1 MHSYDLFAFL
11 LTLSYFPLLNA
22 QQLLRAQAPLPTAAP
37 NLLFR
42 QIYTCAAGQ
51 TSCSVGGGCCD
62 VGAPCAF
69 SDGIPICQ
77 EACGIGPV
85 CTGDLDGLCCQFG
98 YTCNYQSTLCISNG
112 IGGSQPTLTPPSQ
125 PAVPS
130 TTIAPPSPP
139 SPPPSQTSPTQA
151 SPTQASPTT
160 SSTTSTTS
168 SPKPATKTAA
178 SSSTQPL
185 IVTPEPTSP
194 ASSTISPAASTKT
207 LSASHSSASSNGQDR
222 LVFSLKVMLACC
234 GLGFFW
240 G

>member
-1 MHSYDLFAFL
+1 MHSHDLFAFL

-62 VGAPCAF
+62 IGAPCAF

-151 SPTQASPTT
+151 SPTT

-194 ASSTISPAASTKT
+194 ASSTTPPAASTKT